1 MIKLTKPQRKLFF
14 VIGDKSM
21 KLGDI
26 SQAYFKDT
34 PLKRGVY
41 SSAMRRNSKMA
52 SWLVQL
58 EEKGLIAAHWSCG
71 EYPLTDIVKEFIKE
85 G

>member
-1 MIKLTKPQRKLFF
+1 MIKLTKAQKKLFS
-14 VIGDKSM
+14 VIGNKSM

-26 SQAYFKDT
+26 SQAYFKDV

-41 SSAMRRNSKMA
+41 SYAMKRNSRMA

-58 EEKGLIAAHWSCG
+58 EEKGLIAAHWSSE
-71 EYPLTDIVKEFIKE
+71 EYSLTDIAKESI
-85 G
+85 